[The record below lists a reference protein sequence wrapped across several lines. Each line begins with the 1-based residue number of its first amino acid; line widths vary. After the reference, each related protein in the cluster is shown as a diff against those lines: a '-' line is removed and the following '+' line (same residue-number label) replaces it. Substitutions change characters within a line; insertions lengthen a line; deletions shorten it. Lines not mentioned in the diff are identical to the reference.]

1 MGGRQGGQHGGGH
14 GDWHGGWHGG
24 WQTVERKQ
32 IKISNQMRKNSS
44 NLAIK

>member
-1 MGGRQGGQHGGGH
+1 MGGWQGGQHSGGH

-32 IKISNQMRKNSS
+32 IKNIQSDEKNSS
-44 NLAIK
+44 ILAIK